1 MVTLVLRNA
10 DLMSDGCGS
19 CRKTWWS
26 QPFACFTGVFS
37 MEMVEPL
44 GAQKIMAPEIDRG
57 AGKNGTGK
65 KDGFPG
71 GGFRICYYPKP
82 WGNDPI

>member
-1 MVTLVLRNA
+1 M
-10 DLMSDGCGS
+10 
-19 CRKTWWS
+19 
-26 QPFACFTGVFS
+26 P
-37 MEMVEPL
+37 
-44 GAQKIMAPEIDRG
+44 QKIMAPEIDRG